1 VPISGDAKNFYQ
13 NLILFFQI
21 TYKQK
26 VLMLRLHRT
35 TASKSNV
42 CVSNYHAIVKYQ

>member
-1 VPISGDAKNFYQ
+1 VSIFGNAKNFCQ
-13 NLILFFQI
+13 ILILFFQI

-35 TASKSNV
+35 TASNSRCLRV
-42 CVSNYHAIVKYQ
+42 